1 MHRPALR
8 RVWLAVV
15 GAALLGLFSAGLT
28 PSAAADP
35 TCIYLVQGLPGRTVS
50 VTVDDEEV
58 ASSLA
63 GGKVAGPFA
72 VEDGTRTV
80 TFRDGDDVLATG
92 KVTLAA
98 GSNSEVVLHLPA
110 SPTGDPVVTRFDNRL
125 DAVQNNR
132 AAHSVAHVGA
142 AGPIDIRADEQV
154 VSANVAN
161 GEFTYKVVPAGTRTV
176 DVVMTGKS
184 EPLLGPF
191 ENRLAPANMTWLFV
205 VGVPG
210 RDLAVIRH
218 VIPLAES
225 KDQGS
230 KRPGEVATGTG
241 GQAAELAAAG
251 G

>member
-1 MHRPALR
+1 MRRSALR
-8 RVWLAVV
+8 RIWLAIV
-15 GAALLGLFSAGLT
+15 GTGLLGLFSAGLT

-50 VTVDDEEV
+50 VTVDDEEL

-72 VEDGTRTV
+72 VEDGRRTV
-80 TFRDGDDVLATG
+80 TFRDGDEVLATG
-92 KVTLAA
+92 KLTLPA

-110 SPTGDPVVTRFDNRL
+110 TPDGDPVVTRFDNRL
-125 DAVQNNR
+125 EAVQNGR

-142 AGPIDIRADEQV
+142 AGPVDIRVNEQV

-191 ENRLAPANMTWLFV
+191 ENKLAAAKMTWLFV

-210 RDLAVIRH
+210 RDLDVIRH

-225 KDQGS
+225 KDKS
-230 KRPGEVATGTG
+230 SRRPRDVATGTG
-241 GQAAELAAAG
+241 GQAAELTAAG
-251 G
+251 R

>member
-15 GAALLGLFSAGLT
+15 GVGLLGLLSAGLT
-28 PSAAADP
+28 PSVAADE

-50 VTVDDEEV
+50 VEVDGDEV
-58 ASSLA
+58 TGSLT

-72 VEDGTRTV
+72 VESGTRTV
-80 TFRDGDDVLATG
+80 TFRTGDETVATS
-92 KVTLAA
+92 KVTLPA

-125 DAVQNNR
+125 DAVANGR

-142 AGPIDIRADEQV
+142 AGPIDIRVNEQV

-161 GEFTYKVVPAGTRTV
+161 GEFTYKVVPGGTRTV
-176 DVVMTGKS
+176 DIVMTGKS
-184 EPLLGPF
+184 DPLLGPF
-191 ENRLAPANMTWLFV
+191 ENRLAPDRMTWLFV

-210 RDLAVIRH
+210 RDLDVIRH
-218 VIPLAES
+218 VIPLADS
-225 KDQGS
+225 KNKGS
-230 KRPGEVATGTG
+230 KRPADVATGTG
-241 GQAAELAAAG
+241 GQAAELVSAG

>member
-1 MHRPALR
+1 MRRPALR
-8 RVWLAVV
+8 KVWLAIV

-50 VTVDDEEV
+50 VEVDGEEV

-80 TFRDGDDVLATG
+80 TFRDGDEVLATG
-92 KVTLAA
+92 KVTLAT

-125 DAVQNNR
+125 DAVQDGR

-142 AGPIDIRADEQV
+142 AGPIDIRVDERV
-154 VSANVAN
+154 VSGNLAN

-176 DVVMTGKS
+176 EVVMAGKS

-191 ENRLAPANMTWLFV
+191 ENALEPAQMNWLFV

-210 RDLAVIRH
+210 QDLAVIRH
-218 VIPLAES
+218 VIPLADRKVS
-225 KDQGS
+225 SD
-230 KRPGEVATGTG
+230 RPEDVATGTG
-241 GQAAELAAAG
+241 GQAAGLTAAG

>member
-8 RVWLAVV
+8 RVWLAIV
-15 GAALLGLFSAGLT
+15 GVGLLGLFSAGLT

-72 VEDGTRTV
+72 VESGTRTV
-80 TFRDGDDVLATG
+80 TFRAGDETLATS
-92 KVTLAA
+92 KVTLPA

-125 DAVQNNR
+125 DAVQNGR

-142 AGPIDIRADEQV
+142 AGPIDVRVDEQV

-161 GEFTYKVVPAGTRTV
+161 GEFTYQVVPAGTRSV
-176 DVVMTGKS
+176 DIVMTGKS

-191 ENRLAPANMTWLFV
+191 ENRLGPAKMTWLFV

-210 RDLAVIRH
+210 RDLDVIRH
-218 VIPLAES
+218 VIPLSES
-225 KDQGS
+225 KNKGS
-230 KRPGEVATGTG
+230 KRPANVPTGTG
-241 GQAAELAAAG
+241 GQAAGLAAG